1 MKHDKLFL
9 IRILCLIGIA
19 GELLIPNNIIRML
32 FGLFFAIISVAFL
45 LMHKNDIILEE
56 IDRKTNYSISI
67 ICISVILLLFIIVGY
82 IILRELR
89 VIVLS
94 DSQEIFLSEILVF
107 GFMAIFG
114 NCSKKLPFNKYVG
127 LRLPWTLD
135 DCQTWRYAHML
146 LYELTFPTILLGIT
160 ILFALPNKSK
170 TVMIWS
176 ILLYIGTPSILSYF
190 YCRKRH

>member
-67 ICISVILLLFIIVGY
+67 ICIIT
-82 IILRELR
+82 
-89 VIVLS
+89 VLTNL
-94 DSQEIFLSEILVF
+94 IFLECAV
-107 GFMAIFG
+107 
-114 NCSKKLPFNKYVG
+114 
-127 LRLPWTLD
+127 
-135 DCQTWRYAHML
+135 
-146 LYELTFPTILLGIT
+146 LT
-160 ILFALPNKSK
+160 S
-170 TVMIWS
+170 
-176 ILLYIGTPSILSYF
+176 
-190 YCRKRH
+190 

>member
-9 IRILCLIGIA
+9 VRILCLIGIA

-32 FGLFFAIISVAFL
+32 FGLFFAIISVALL

-56 IDRKTNYSISI
+56 SDRKTNYSISI

-82 IILRELR
+82 IILKELR

-127 LRLPWTLD
+127 LLLPLTLD

>member
-9 IRILCLIGIA
+9 VRILCLIGIA

-32 FGLFFAIISVAFL
+32 FGLFFAIISVALL

-56 IDRKTNYSISI
+56 SDRKTNYSISI

-82 IILRELR
+82 IILKELR

-127 LRLPWTLD
+127 LRRWTKGYTIKQPNM
-135 DCQTWRYAHML
+135 DCQ
-146 LYELTFPTILLGIT
+146 PTEKTALMRHRAVFSWAEEGGIPT
-160 ILFALPNKSK
+160 SGA
-170 TVMIWS
+170 
-176 ILLYIGTPSILSYF
+176 
-190 YCRKRH
+190 

>member
-9 IRILCLIGIA
+9 VRILCLIGIA

-32 FGLFFAIISVAFL
+32 FGLFFAIISVALL

-56 IDRKTNYSISI
+56 SDRKTNYSISI

-82 IILRELR
+82 IILKELR

-146 LYELTFPTILLGIT
+146 LYELTFQLFFQINYIT
-160 ILFALPNKSK
+160 ILAAPNKQK
-170 TVMIWS
+170 
-176 ILLYIGTPSILSYF
+176 YICKNNHGYYNRYYF
-190 YCRKRH
+190 YKRLNVNNI

>member
-9 IRILCLIGIA
+9 VRILCLIGIA
-19 GELLIPNNIIRML
+19 GELLIPNNTFVCYLVM
-32 FGLFFAIISVAFL
+32 FFAIISVALL

-56 IDRKTNYSISI
+56 SDRKTNYSISI

-82 IILRELR
+82 IILKELR

-114 NCSKKLPFNKYVG
+114 NCSKNF
-127 LRLPWTLD
+127 
-135 DCQTWRYAHML
+135 HSISML
-146 LYELTFPTILLGIT
+146 VCVYHG
-160 ILFALPNKSK
+160 
-170 TVMIWS
+170 
-176 ILLYIGTPSILSYF
+176 
-190 YCRKRH
+190 H

>member
-56 IDRKTNYSISI
+56 SDRKNNYSISI
-67 ICISVILLLFIIVGY
+67 ICISVILKA
-82 IILRELR
+82 LR

-146 LYELTFPTILLGIT
+146 LYELTFPIILLGIT

>member
-9 IRILCLIGIA
+9 VRILCLIGIA

-32 FGLFFAIISVAFL
+32 FGVFFAIISVALL

-56 IDRKTNYSISI
+56 SDRKTNYSISI

-82 IILRELR
+82 IILKELR

>member
-19 GELLIPNNIIRML
+19 VELLIPNNIIRML

-82 IILRELR
+82 IILKELR

-94 DSQEIFLSEILVF
+94 DSQEIFLS
-107 GFMAIFG
+107 
-114 NCSKKLPFNKYVG
+114 
-127 LRLPWTLD
+127 
-135 DCQTWRYAHML
+135 
-146 LYELTFPTILLGIT
+146 
-160 ILFALPNKSK
+160 
-170 TVMIWS
+170 
-176 ILLYIGTPSILSYF
+176 
-190 YCRKRH
+190 

>member
-9 IRILCLIGIA
+9 VRILCLIGIA

-56 IDRKTNYSISI
+56 SDRKTNYSISI

-82 IILRELR
+82 IILKELR

-94 DSQEIFLSEILVF
+94 DSQEIFFQRFSCLALWLSLEIALKNFHSISMLVCVYH
-107 GFMAIFG
+107 G
-114 NCSKKLPFNKYVG
+114 
-127 LRLPWTLD
+127 
-135 DCQTWRYAHML
+135 H
-146 LYELTFPTILLGIT
+146 
-160 ILFALPNKSK
+160 
-170 TVMIWS
+170 
-176 ILLYIGTPSILSYF
+176 
-190 YCRKRH
+190 

>member
-1 MKHDKLFL
+1 
-9 IRILCLIGIA
+9 
-19 GELLIPNNIIRML
+19 ML
-32 FGLFFAIISVAFL
+32 FGLFFAIISVALL

-56 IDRKTNYSISI
+56 SDRKTNYSISI

-82 IILRELR
+82 IILKELR

-127 LRLPWTLD
+127 LLLPLTLD

>member
-9 IRILCLIGIA
+9 VRILCLIGIA

-56 IDRKTNYSISI
+56 SDRKNNYSISI

-82 IILRELR
+82 IILKELQ

-94 DSQEIFLSEILVF
+94 DSQEIFPLSIFTVCF
-107 GFMAIFG
+107 FAGFSAF
-114 NCSKKLPFNKYVG
+114 
-127 LRLPWTLD
+127 
-135 DCQTWRYAHML
+135 L
-146 LYELTFPTILLGIT
+146 LFFCT
-160 ILFALPNKSK
+160 A
-170 TVMIWS
+170 
-176 ILLYIGTPSILSYF
+176 
-190 YCRKRH
+190 